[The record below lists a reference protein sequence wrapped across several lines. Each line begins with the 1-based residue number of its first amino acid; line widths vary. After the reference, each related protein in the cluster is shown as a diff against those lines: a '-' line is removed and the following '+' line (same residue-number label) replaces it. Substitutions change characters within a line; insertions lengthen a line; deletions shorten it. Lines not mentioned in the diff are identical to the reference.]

1 MIKTIELTAK
11 LLITYIVILAICFL
25 IYALV
30 VLPTSGAEKVNAI
43 IGLLGWSATIFAP
56 IAAFYLIDNWKDQ
69 AKYNEQ
75 LSTLSSLINE
85 TLLLV
90 KNITNIRTN
99 EKVGQHLVNCYQL
112 FSIENVLILKT
123 KEEIKAEF
131 NTSKRENPPP
141 SSNILED
148 NINNLKRL
156 YLQLDLHEDKNDNH
170 RIILLKTI
178 NNIEA
183 FIKDFRNQISYLY
196 MESVFI
202 DQIYNQKKSL
212 WIEKA
217 IYINEYAYH
226 VIVLFD
232 EINESKHK
240 IELEQKIQK
249 LLKEVKNYRTN
260 L

>member
-1 MIKTIELTAK
+1 MSKKFELIVK
-11 LLITYIVILAICFL
+11 LLITYTLLLAICFIIYSL
-25 IYALV
+25 I
-30 VLPTSGAEKVNAI
+30 VLPVTGAEKINAI

-85 TLLLV
+85 TFILV
-90 KNITNIRTN
+90 KNITDIRTN
-99 EKVGQHLVNCYQL
+99 EKIGQHLVNCYQL

-131 NTSKRENPPP
+131 NTSKKENPPP

-156 YLQLDLHEDKNDNH
+156 YLQLDLHEGKNDNYK
-170 RIILLKTI
+170 INILKAI
-178 NNIEA
+178 NNIET

-202 DQIYNQKKSL
+202 DQIYNQKKKS

-240 IELEQKIQK
+240 IELEKKIQK
-249 LLKEVKNYRTN
+249 LLEEVKNYRTN

>member
-30 VLPTSGAEKVNAI
+30 VLPTNGAEKVNAI
-43 IGLLGWSATIFAP
+43 IGLLGWSATFFAP

-85 TLLLV
+85 TFLLV
-90 KNITNIRTN
+90 KNITDIRTN
-99 EKVGQHLVNCYQL
+99 EKISQHLVNCYQL

-131 NTSKRENPPP
+131 KTSIKENPPP

-156 YLQLDLHEDKNDNH
+156 YLQLDLHESKNDSL
-170 RIILLKTI
+170 RINILKTI
-178 NNIEA
+178 NNIETI
-183 FIKDFRNQISYLY
+183 IKDFRNQISYLY
-196 MESVFI
+196 MESVFM
-202 DQIYNQKKSL
+202 DQIYNKKKDL

-240 IELEQKIQK
+240 IELEKKIQN
-249 LLKEVKNYRTN
+249 LLIEVKNYRTN